1 MIRIPQDHLTGL
13 TKLALLPDDLAADLR
28 DAIAQAV
35 EKKKSS
41 DISAE
46 DIGTVGVLSAADVD
60 SIVDAVVGLNHAKT
74 YYELSVD
81 EFVEDVSE
89 AIRESPGKF
98 TDDVI
103 AGLERRVREFLSIG
117 QLVQYAKTN
126 VLRYDHERT
135 VHNLRILTDIRPVF
149 GASVEEAPQIGV
161 ITHTLKIGYHHSL
174 QRHDEEF
181 FTMDEDDLQELKKA
195 VERAEVKAKSI
206 RKALADSRMRIV
218 DQD

>member
-1 MIRIPQDHLTGL
+1 VIRIPQDHLTGL
-13 TKLALLPDDLAADLR
+13 TKLALLPDDLASELR
-28 DAIAQAV
+28 EAIAKAV
-35 EKKKSS
+35 EKKKGS

-46 DIGTVGVLSAADVD
+46 DIGTIGVLSRSDVD
-60 SIVDAVVGLNHAKT
+60 SIVEAVVGLNHAKT

-81 EFVEDVSE
+81 DFVEDVSE
-89 AIRESPGKF
+89 AIRESPEKL

-103 AGLERRVREFLSIG
+103 AGVERRVREFLSIG

-174 QRHDEEF
+174 QRQDESF
-181 FTMDEDDLQELKKA
+181 FAMDERDLQELKKA
-195 VERAEVKAKSI
+195 VERAEIKAKSI
-206 RKALADSRMRIV
+206 RKALSDSQIRIIN
-218 DQD
+218 QD